1 MNASLVDRLCA
12 LAILVTVSG
21 AVWPQAGTSDFPN
34 RHVTIVVPYSPG
46 GATDTQTRIVAAEL
60 SALLK
65 QPVTVE
71 NRPGGAAAVGMAYL
85 ARAKPDGYIFGMSD
99 ISPLANSPHIQRK
112 LPFDPLKD
120 FDPIVLIATTDLVL
134 VVPPSLGISSVQQLI
149 QLLKNK
155 PKSLDYASYGIGSI
169 SHLAAELFMSMA
181 KVEMIHVPY
190 SGSTAA
196 FADLIPGRVPI
207 MFSIMPPTVGHIKGG
222 KLQALGVTGSGRNNA
237 IPDVPPIA
245 EAGVPGYNATSWFVF
260 LLPAGAPKEVV
271 ARLNSEI
278 NKVLANPAI
287 KKRFAELG
295 LSIEGGT
302 AEKAS
307 AHIRSEFEKWRQ
319 VVRDAGIKP
328 ED

>member
-1 MNASLVDRLCA
+1 MNPSFAGRLCA
-12 LAILVTVSG
+12 LASLLAASG
-21 AVWPQAGTSDFPN
+21 VAWAQAGISDFPN
-34 RHVTIVVPYSPG
+34 RHINLVVPYSPG
-46 GATDTQTRIVAAEL
+46 GATDTQSRIVATEL
-60 SALLK
+60 SVLLK

-71 NRPGGAAAVGMAYL
+71 NRPGGSAAVGMAYL
-85 ARAKPDGYIFGMSD
+85 ARAKPDGYTFAISD
-99 ISPLANSPHIQRK
+99 VSPLANSPHIQRK

-120 FDPIVLIATTDLVL
+120 FDPIILIATTDLVL
-134 VVPPSLGISSVQQLI
+134 VVHPSLGISSVKDLI
-149 QLLKNK
+149 QFLKSK
-155 PKSLDYASYGIGSI
+155 PRSLDFASYGIGSI

-181 KVEMIHVPY
+181 KVEMVHVPY

-222 KLQALGVTGSGRNNA
+222 KLQPLGVTGPKRNDA

-245 EAGVPGYNATSWFVF
+245 EVGVPGYNATSWFVF
-260 LLPAGAPKEVV
+260 LLPAGTPKEIV

-278 NKVLANPAI
+278 NKVLVNPAVR
-287 KKRFAELG
+287 KRFADLG

-302 AEKAS
+302 PDKAS

-319 VVRDAGIKP
+319 VVKDAGIKP